1 MVLLSFFFREKA
13 DGLSG
18 THFIGTAEDV
28 KKRRK

>member
-1 MVLLSFFFREKA
+1 MVLLSFFREKA